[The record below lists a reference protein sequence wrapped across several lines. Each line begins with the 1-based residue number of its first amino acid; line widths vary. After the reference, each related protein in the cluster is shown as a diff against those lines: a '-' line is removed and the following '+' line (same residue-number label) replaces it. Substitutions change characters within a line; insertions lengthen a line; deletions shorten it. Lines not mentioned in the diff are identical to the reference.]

1 MSCFSCS
8 KVIKMVEDPL
18 KNVLDKT
25 IDVVQDISGAVIEM
39 KTDIKH
45 VENAIQEKVE
55 TIADVADKIAE
66 NISSETEQENVI

>member
-18 KNVLDKT
+18 KNVLNKT

-55 TIADVADKIAE
+55 TIADVADRVAE

>member
-1 MSCFSCS
+1 
-8 KVIKMVEDPL
+8 MVEDPL

-55 TIADVADKIAE
+55 TIADVADRVAE